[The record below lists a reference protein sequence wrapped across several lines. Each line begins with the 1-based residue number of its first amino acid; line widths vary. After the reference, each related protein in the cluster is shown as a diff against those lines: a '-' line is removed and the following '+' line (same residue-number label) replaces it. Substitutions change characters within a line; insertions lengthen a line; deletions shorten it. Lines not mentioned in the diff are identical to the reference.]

1 MNRYVYMGL
10 RNWFRILPWAMDVA
24 RRNKWNDHYSVTSN
38 YQMIRKM
45 TRSIIRKG
53 HVKVEVTGEDLLP
66 KASGYVILSNHQGFF
81 DGMAIVE
88 AMEQPFHF
96 LAMKEMKD
104 FKFVKYVMEM
114 MGSIYIE
121 REDIRQ
127 SLTAI
132 KECADVVSKGE
143 NVLIF
148 PEGTLEKE
156 DNTLLPY
163 KPGAL
168 KAAYLAKAPIV
179 PIVLID
185 SFLPFDR
192 RGCKPCTVRV
202 EILKPYY
209 YEDYK
214 NLKTVELAEMISKQ
228 SEILL
233 KDNKNIN
240 K

>member
-10 RNWFRILPWAMDVA
+10 KNWFHIPAWAIDVA
-24 RRNKWNDHYSVTSN
+24 RRNKWKDHYDVSNN
-38 YQMIRKM
+38 YQMVRKM
-45 TRSIIRKG
+45 AQTIIRKG
-53 HVKVEVTGEDLLP
+53 NVKVEVIGKELLP
-66 KASGYVILSNHQGFF
+66 KESGYVILSNHQGFF

-88 AMEQPFHF
+88 AMDQPFHF

-114 MGSIYIE
+114 MRSIYID

-132 KECADVVSKGE
+132 KECANVIAKGE

-156 DNTLLPY
+156 ENMLLPY

-168 KAAYLAKAPIV
+168 KAAYLAKAPIA
-179 PIVLID
+179 PIVLKD
-185 SFLPFDR
+185 TFLPFEHN
-192 RGCKPCTVRV
+192 GCKPCTVRV

-214 NLKTVELAEMISKQ
+214 CYKTVELADIIRKESQTSLRGI
-228 SEILL
+228 
-233 KDNKNIN
+233 
-240 K
+240 

>member
-10 RNWFRILPWAMDVA
+10 RCWFRIPGWVIDVA
-24 RRNKWNDHYSVTSN
+24 RRNKWKDQYNVASN

-45 TRSIIRKG
+45 AQKIIRNG
-53 HVKVEVTGEDLLP
+53 NVTVEVTGRELLP
-66 KASGYVILSNHQGFF
+66 KESGYIILSNHQGFF
-81 DGMAIVE
+81 DGMAMVE

-114 MGSIYIE
+114 MRSIYID

-132 KECADVVSKGE
+132 RECAKAAESGE

-148 PEGTLEKE
+148 PEGTLEEKE
-156 DNTLLPY
+156 NTLLSY

-179 PIVLID
+179 PVVLKD
-185 SFLPFDR
+185 SFLPFERGGCR
-192 RGCKPCTVRV
+192 RCTVRV

-209 YEDYK
+209 YEAYK
-214 NLKTVELAEMISKQ
+214 NYKTVELADLIGKESRK
-228 SEILL
+228 ILEG
-233 KDNKNIN
+233 
-240 K
+240 